1 MLIGSVTIAGTVSIA
16 LAGSLA
22 KVEAAKMAKV
32 ASLDKE
38 LAVARRLALNGDYTE
53 ALTNFDAVLG
63 EIDR

>member
-1 MLIGSVTIAGTVSIA
+1 
-16 LAGSLA
+16 
-22 KVEAAKMAKV
+22 MAKV